1 MANHRR
7 GDLAFQGALRSGEPP
22 SQDAGRAVD
31 PPGGEGGRLHL
42 RPVPQR
48 PTRPAATP
56 LRLTLDLTAVCG
68 DIDPGAPSMYSRLS
82 IPLTERSR
90 GTLFVRIMR
99 WGSTILK
106 SAVIRCEQL
115 HINRLRATGP
125 LDRLA

>member
-7 GDLAFQGALRSGEPP
+7 GDLALQGALRSGEPP

-42 RPVPQR
+42 QSAPQR

-68 DIDPGAPSMYSRLS
+68 DMDPGAPCMYSRLS
-82 IPLTERSR
+82 IPLTERSH

-106 SAVIRCEQL
+106 SAVSNCTSIVSEPQGL
-115 HINRLRATGP
+115 
-125 LDRLA
+125 